1 MNADISENIMWTT
14 GELKATSASGLDFS
28 AINNYWGH
36 WAGPRGQ
43 PDMWLA

>member
-1 MNADISENIMWTT
+1 MDADSSENIMLTT
-14 GELKATSASGLDFS
+14 GEFKASSLTGTFNA
-28 AINNYWGH
+28 ANNYWGH